1 MLHVIW
7 SIVRSRRQAFSA
19 SRKGHVE
26 HYRDD
31 VNQIKQGEHV
41 FCLVDNTYTKSRGL
55 PAHGGM
61 WMEIQADTFLKR
73 RPGKEG
79 SERDY
84 LSPESTGAHELG
96 HTEGLDNWLQHTPNL
111 MQEGEK
117 REFDN
122 KTITLKQIET
132 IYSESE
138 AGHLNQGSSKIGS
151 WEYFHSPR
159 E

>member
-1 MLHVIW
+1 
-7 SIVRSRRQAFSA
+7 
-19 SRKGHVE
+19 VE

-96 HTEGLDNWLQHTPNL
+96 HTEGLDNWLEHTPN
-111 MQEGEK
+111 MKQEGEK
-117 REFDN
+117 RKFDN
-122 KTITLKQIET
+122 KSITPNQIET

-138 AGHLNQGSSKIGS
+138 AGHLNRDPPKSEAGNIFTRHKNSASDSGRSCGAI
-151 WEYFHSPR
+151 
-159 E
+159 